1 MTAKAKM
8 KSEVRPASDLHA
20 AQRYLESLLDS
31 DQPLSPGEI
40 EEIQDSIEA
49 IRRGDMT
56 LSDFERK
63 HGV

>member
-1 MTAKAKM
+1 MTAKAKS
-8 KSEVRPASDLHA
+8 KTETLPASDLHA

-31 DQPLSPGEI
+31 DEPLSPGEI
-40 EEIQDSIEA
+40 EEIQDSIEG

-56 LSDFERK
+56 LTDFEHK